1 MQGNLYN
8 SVSKQLQFI
17 IKNDKCMKKQIQE
30 TMKESE
36 VANNINT
43 HAYMKAAANVMFT
56 QIHAWKIIKLFGE
69 RGIAATI

>member
-43 HAYMKAAANVMFT
+43 HAYMKAAVNVVCM
-56 QIHAWKIIKLFGE
+56 QIQVKKQSRCLVKGVYWL
-69 RGIAATI
+69 